1 MKVLKTL
8 TITDTNLTSS
18 TVAEADHAAWVIG
31 TTYALGDRVIVLSS
45 HKIYQSLQAGNL
57 GNDPLLDPQNDPDN
71 LPTWWVEVSATNR
84 WKPFDGLRNNQA
96 VDSAPM
102 TYVIT
107 PDVVTDA
114 IALLNADAQD
124 IDVIVTFDAV
134 EVYNQ
139 NFPMVSRVVSDW
151 YEFFFKPFQ
160 QKRNIYI
167 DGLPPL
173 IGAVITVT
181 LNRDAAADVSLGI
194 LAVGNSLYLGQAV
207 YGAVSDVRSF
217 SRTEPNQFGS
227 TYLLR
232 RNPKVLTK
240 QRVFSDK
247 ALTTFLFELREDL
260 ESVTSVWSTV
270 DEPDSDLFNAYILNG
285 IADRFVINAEHP
297 TKTTLELEL
306 REI

>member
-8 TITDTNLTSS
+8 TITDSNLTSS
-18 TVAEADHAAWVIG
+18 TVPETDYAAWLIG

-57 GNDPLLDPQNDPDN
+57 GNDPLLDTQNDPDN
-71 LPTWWVEVSATNR
+71 LPVWWVEVSATNR
-84 WKPFDGLRNNQA
+84 WKPFDGLRNNVA
-96 VDSAPM
+96 MDAAPM

-107 PDVVTDA
+107 PTVVTDG

-124 IDVIVTFDAV
+124 IDVVVTFDAV

-194 LAVGNSLYLGQAV
+194 LAAGNSLYLGQAV
-207 YGAVSDVRSF
+207 YGATSDVRSF
-217 SRTEPNQFGS
+217 SRTEPNQFGN

-240 QRVFSDK
+240 QRVFADK
-247 ALTTFLFELREDL
+247 SLTTFLFELREDL

-285 IADRFVINAEHP
+285 IADRFVINADSP
-297 TKTTLELEL
+297 IKTTLELEL

>member
-8 TITDTNLTSS
+8 AITDTNLTSS
-18 TVAEADHAAWVIG
+18 TVAETDHAVWSAA
-31 TTYALGDRVIVLSS
+31 TNYALGDRVIVLSS
-45 HKIYQSLQAGNL
+45 HKIYQSLQAANL
-57 GNDPLLDPQNDPDN
+57 NHDPLLDPQNDPDN
-71 LPTWWVEVSATNR
+71 LPVWWVEVSATNR
-84 WKPFDGLRNNQA
+84 WKVFDGLRNNQA
-96 VDSAPM
+96 VDASPM

-107 PDVVTDA
+107 PNVVTDG

-124 IDVIVTFDAV
+124 IDVIVTFNAV

-151 YEFFFKPFQ
+151 CEFFFKPFQ

-173 IGAVITVT
+173 IGAQITVT
-181 LNRDAAADVSLGI
+181 LNRDAGNVSLGI
-194 LAVGNSLYLGQAV
+194 LAVGNSLFIGDAV

-217 SRTEPNQFGS
+217 SRTEPNQFGN
-227 TYLLR
+227 TFLVR
-232 RNPKVLTK
+232 RDPKVLTK
-240 QRVFSDK
+240 QRVVADK

-260 ESVTSVWSTV
+260 ESVTSIWSTV
-270 DEPDSDLFNAYILNG
+270 DDESSDFFSAFILNG
-285 IADRFVINAEHP
+285 IADRFVINAENP
-297 TKTTLELEL
+297 VKTTLELEL

>member
-1 MKVLKTL
+1 MKVLNTL

-18 TVAEADHAAWVIG
+18 TVAENDYPEWDSVP
-31 TTYALGDRVIVLSS
+31 TYALDERVIVLAS
-45 HKIYQSLQAGNL
+45 HKIYQSLQAGNT
-57 GNDPLLDPQNDPDN
+57 NHDPLDDPQNDPDN

-84 WKPFDGLRNNQA
+84 WKPFDGIRSNVA
-96 VDSAPM
+96 SDTAPM

-107 PDVVTDA
+107 PDTVTDG

-124 IDVIVTFDAV
+124 IDVIVTFGAV

-139 NFPMVSRVVSDW
+139 NFPMVSRVVSNW

-173 IGAVITVT
+173 IGAEITVT
-181 LNRDAAADVSLGI
+181 LNRDSADPVSVGI

-207 YGAVSDVRSF
+207 MGAVSDVRSF
-217 SRTEPNQFGS
+217 SRTEPNAFGV
-227 TYLLR
+227 TRLVR
-232 RNPKVLTK
+232 RIPKVLTK
-240 QRVFSDK
+240 QTVVTDRS
-247 ALTTFLFELREDL
+247 LTTFLYELREEL
-260 ESVTSVWSTV
+260 ESVTSVWSTI
-270 DEPDSDLFNAYILNG
+270 DDPDSDLFNAYILNG
-285 IADRFVINAEHP
+285 IADRFVINADNP
-297 TKTTLELEL
+297 AKTYLELEL

>member
-8 TITDTNLTSS
+8 VITDTNLTSS
-18 TVAEADHAAWVIG
+18 TVAETDYAAWSAV
-31 TTYALGDRVIVLSS
+31 TSYALGDRVIVLSS
-45 HKIYQSLQAGNL
+45 HKIYQSLQAANL
-57 GNDPLLDPQNDPDN
+57 NNDPLDDPQNDPDN
-71 LPTWWVEVSATNR
+71 LPVWWVEVSATNR
-84 WKPFDGLRNNQA
+84 WKVFDGLRNNQA
-96 VDSAPM
+96 VDAAPM

-107 PDVVTDA
+107 PDLVTDG

-173 IGAVITVT
+173 IGAEITVT
-181 LNRDAAADVSLGI
+181 LNRDAGDVSLGI
-194 LAVGNSLYLGQAV
+194 LAVGNSLFIGDAV

-217 SRTEPNQFGS
+217 SRTEPNEFGN
-227 TYLLR
+227 TYLVR
-232 RNPKVLTK
+232 RTPKVLTK
-240 QRVFSDK
+240 QRVVADK

-270 DEPDSDLFNAYILNG
+270 DDETSDFFNAYILNG
-285 IADRFVINAEHP
+285 IADRFVINAENP
-297 TKTTLELEL
+297 VKTTLELEL

>member
-8 TITDTNLTSS
+8 VITDTNLTSS
-18 TVAEADHAAWVIG
+18 TVAEADHAAWLVG
-31 TTYALGDRVIVLSS
+31 TTYAIGDRVIVLSS
-45 HKIYQSLQAGNL
+45 HKIYQSLQNSNT
-57 GNDPLLDPQNDPDN
+57 GNDPLDDPQNDPDN
-71 LPTWWVEVSATNR
+71 LPVWWVEVSATNR
-84 WKPFDGLRNNQA
+84 WKVFDGLRNNQTS
-96 VDSAPM
+96 DTAPM

-107 PDVVTDA
+107 PDVVTDG

-124 IDVIVTFDAV
+124 INVVVTFGAA

-173 IGAVITVT
+173 IGAKITVT
-181 LNRDAAADVSLGI
+181 LNRDAGNVSLGI
-194 LAVGNSLYLGQAV
+194 LAAGNSLFIGDAV

-217 SRTEPNQFGS
+217 SRTEPNQFGN

-232 RNPKVLTK
+232 RDPKVLTK
-240 QRVFSDK
+240 QRVVADK

-260 ESVTSVWSTV
+260 ESVTSIWSTV
-270 DEPDSDLFNAYILNG
+270 DDESSDFFSAFILNG
-285 IADRFVINAEHP
+285 IADRFVINAENP
-297 TKTTLELEL
+297 VKTTLELEL